1 LQLFI
6 LKGVAVAGA
15 KLEIGNLKLEAAHSI
30 ATKKASRML
39 ALPRIIDT
47 LTHPILYVR
56 GNVYVEGRM
65 GRVSGMRVTG

>member
-1 LQLFI
+1 
-6 LKGVAVAGA
+6 
-15 KLEIGNLKLEAAHSI
+15 
-30 ATKKASRML
+30 ML